1 MKMTN
6 RMVGVKILNKSKP
19 SDGVNTAGGSSESLL
34 PGRCL
39 LVSRMSSVVI
49 ELSLIGR
56 QKRGKW
62 SQEENR
68 IAMQRYYT
76 RKFGINEGEMQ

>member
-1 MKMTN
+1 MTN
-6 RMVGVKILNKSKP
+6 RMVGVKISNKSKP
-19 SDGVNTAGGSSESLL
+19 SNDVNTAGGSSESLL
-34 PGRCL
+34 SGRCL
-39 LVSRMSSVVI
+39 LVSRMGSVVI
-49 ELSLIGR
+49 KLLLIGR

-76 RKFGINEGEMQ
+76 SKYGRNTGQIQ